1 MPLLNS
7 SLANFQF
14 SAEFRKWSLLIIQAP
29 VENIGSLC
37 LYIFI
42 WMFFEKTQDT
52 FFSYWPQP
60 LQKEKEVD
68 TKSQQDSYSKL
79 RKKKKKRKIFGAW
92 VKWQITQAE
101 SFRRKEIRRESEGT
115 SLFKT
120 VLRGVEIL
128 PSTLLTKCKAM

>member
-1 MPLLNS
+1 MLVINQRSVFKLKMK
-7 SLANFQF
+7 
-14 SAEFRKWSLLIIQAP
+14 R
-29 VENIGSLC
+29 
-37 LYIFI
+37 YYI